1 MIDNLRAMFIFA
13 KTVEN
18 GSFRGASK
26 MLGISPSVVSYHIT
40 QLEKRFSVALLYR
53 STRKLSLT
61 HEGDKLFQHAKMMIE
76 AAEHGLDG
84 LAGESSVPTGHL
96 NVTLPAAFSRSE
108 LIHSISGFA
117 HEFPNVNLTIG
128 FDDGHRDLISNGI
141 DIAIRAGEMKNS
153 SLKSRRVMVLE
164 RKLVASPDYCAA
176 RTTPKTPADLKNWDW
191 IRLKMLPPSR
201 TLTDGK
207 GNSVKIHYESRL
219 VVDNVEAMCEFAI
232 DGLGLATP
240 PVFLVEGAMVAG
252 QLVDVLPAWKI
263 EPLIVYAVWPSNAP
277 REGLTARFL
286 NFLMDAGP
294 AG

>member
-26 MLGISPSVVSYHIT
+26 MLGISPSVVSYHIS

-61 HEGDKLFQHAKMMIE
+61 HEGDRLFQHAKTMIE
-76 AAEHGLDG
+76 AAEHGLDV
-84 LAGESSVPTGHL
+84 LAGHSAAPGGQL

-117 HEFPNVNLTIG
+117 HAFPKVNLTIG
-128 FDDGHRDLISNGI
+128 FDDGHQDLISNGI
-141 DIAIRAGEMKNS
+141 DIAIRTGELKNS
-153 SLKSRRVMVLE
+153 SLKSRRIMVLE
-164 RKLVASPDYCAA
+164 RKLVASPEYCAA
-176 RTTPKTPADLKNWDW
+176 RTTPKSPAELKNWDW

-201 TLTDGK
+201 TLTNRK
-207 GNSVKIHYESRL
+207 GESIKVHYESRL

-240 PVFLVEGAMVAG
+240 PVFLVEEAMVAG
-252 QLVDVLPAWKI
+252 QLVYVLPAWKI
-263 EPLIVYAVWPSNAP
+263 EPLSVYAVWPSNAP
-277 REGLTARFL
+277 REGLTSRFV
-286 NFLMDAGP
+286 NFLMDSVSAG
-294 AG
+294 